1 MLNTNNTEAF
11 SIGNEYDLTVQNLD
25 MESKKVI
32 IMDDGDNDVASE
44 KLEASD
50 SSDESEEDSPKEEV
64 NNSENPDEE
73 INASDDSENPEEP
86 LEN

>member
-44 KLEASD
+44 TLEASD

-64 NNSENPDEE
+64 DNSENPDEE